1 MRGDGPNDLTHTNTH
16 THVQQLQLSG
26 THSCTDTVAV
36 TATDTFAVALAAATV
51 VGHLQLRKLQTQINV
66 YMGIWQV
73 YTHTQAPP
81 QRGIAAAIKYHYILG
96 KNDFHWCQRKLC
108 VEFHFQFMAKC
119 NRLLN

>member
-26 THSCTDTVAV
+26 PHSCTDTDTVAV

-51 VGHLQLRKLQTQINV
+51 VGHLRLRKLQKQINV

-73 YTHTQAPP
+73 YTHTQAHP
-81 QRGIAAAIKYHYILG
+81 QMGHS
-96 KNDFHWCQRKLC
+96 
-108 VEFHFQFMAKC
+108 C
-119 NRLLN
+119 NHKISLYTGEK

>member
-1 MRGDGPNDLTHTNTH
+1 MRGDGPNDLTHTYTH

-26 THSCTDTVAV
+26 PHSCTDTVAVTVAV

-73 YTHTQAPP
+73 YTHTQPHTGTPTRAQLQP
-81 QRGIAAAIKYHYILG
+81 
-96 KNDFHWCQRKLC
+96 
-108 VEFHFQFMAKC
+108 
-119 NRLLN
+119 